1 VVVRTIEALLAR
13 TVSPTNLGG
22 PLMIAS
28 ATSQAAEQGLMWLI
42 RLTAFISINL
52 CVFNLLPL
60 PVLDGGLL
68 VIHGIEGIRR
78 RPLNPK
84 FVERFQMV
92 GLFFIVFLMVFVT
105 YHDVRRWVES
115 LIP

>member
-1 VVVRTIEALLAR
+1 MGAVSAR
-13 TVSPTNLGG
+13 DLGG
-22 PLMIAS
+22 PIMIYQATTS
-28 ATSQAAEQGLMWLI
+28 AVQTGNLSWVLEI
-42 RLTAFISINL
+42 TAFISINL
-52 CVFNLLPL
+52 CVFN
-60 PVLDGGLL
+60 LL

>member
-1 VVVRTIEALLAR
+1 
-13 TVSPTNLGG
+13 
-22 PLMIAS
+22 MIAS